1 MTYISFSIPGDPVAK
16 GRPRF
21 TRSGHAYTPAK
32 TRTYE
37 EIIRL
42 HATKAMRGKKML
54 TGAVEMNIN
63 AFFPIPKSFSKEKR
77 EQAISGELKHTK
89 KPDWDNA
96 GKIASDGC
104 NRIVYN
110 DDAQVCASHVYKWY
124 SEFPRVEI
132 SIAEI

>member
-1 MTYISFSIPGDPVAK
+1 MTYVSFSIPGDPVAK
-16 GRPRF
+16 ERPRF

-37 EIIRL
+37 EIIRMY
-42 HATKAMRGKKML
+42 ATKAMRGKKML

-89 KPDWDNA
+89 RPDWDNA
-96 GKIASDGC
+96 GKIVSDGC

-110 DDAQVCASHVYKWY
+110 DDAQVCVSRVYKWY
-124 SEFPRVEI
+124 SEFPRIEVTITEV
-132 SIAEI
+132 